1 MSADPRLGAVWLFAG
16 LAAEDLERLSEGVG
30 EVRLAPGETLFSEG
44 ELGDT
49 AYVVADGEV
58 EILKTSGRR
67 ELLLG
72 LGSAGAVVGE
82 MALLRH
88 APRSASVRARGAAT
102 LLSIPN
108 ATLDG
113 VLQASP
119 TAWRN
124 MLDVVLDRWRS
135 NEARLRQNERM
146 AQLGTLTAGLAHEL
160 NNPAAAVARGVTHLR
175 AEVAAQNAAF
185 AAAVAATGTDLREE
199 LDSLLAEVSGRAGR
213 PNPADAVTRAD
224 QEAGVELWLGSH
236 DVSRPWERAPVLV
249 DAGIDAE
256 RLDDVAA
263 AFPGEALEAVVAAMC
278 TVAVVGTLL
287 REVEEGAARLSA
299 IVKALK
305 SYSYLDQAPV
315 QDVDLTLG
323 LDDTLLILK
332 RKTEGITIDR
342 RYDPALPHIEAYG
355 SELNQV
361 WTNLIDN
368 AADAIT
374 GSGRTD
380 GRSEVRAF
388 PVADGVVVEVE
399 DNGPGIPDDV
409 LPRIFDAFFT
419 TKPPGSGTGLGLE
432 ITQGIVFER
441 HGGEITVQSEPG
453 RTVFRVE
460 LPLRPPK

>member
-1 MSADPRLGAVWLFAG
+1 VSADPRLGAVWLFAG

-49 AYVVADGEV
+49 AYVVTEGEV

-175 AEVAAQNAAF
+175 AEVVTQDAAF
-185 AAAVAATGTDLREE
+185 AAAVAATGADLREE
-199 LDSLLAEVSGRAGR
+199 LDALLADVSGRAGR

-224 QEAGVELWLGSH
+224 EEAGVEDWLGSH
-236 DVSRPWERAPVLV
+236 DVARPWERAPVLV
-249 DAGIDAE
+249 DAGIEIE

-263 AFPGEALEAVVAAMC
+263 AFPPEALEAVVAAMC
-278 TVAVVGTLL
+278 AVAVVGTLL
-287 REVEEGAARLSA
+287 REVEEGATRLSA

-315 QDVDLTLG
+315 QDVDLTVG

-342 RYDPALPHIEAYG
+342 RYDPTLPHIEAYG

-380 GRSEVRAF
+380 GRIEVRAF